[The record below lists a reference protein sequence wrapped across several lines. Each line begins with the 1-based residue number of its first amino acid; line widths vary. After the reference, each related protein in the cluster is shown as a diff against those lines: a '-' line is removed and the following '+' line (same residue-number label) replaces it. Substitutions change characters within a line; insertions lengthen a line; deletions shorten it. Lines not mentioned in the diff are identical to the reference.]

1 VTSQL
6 SLMVT
11 PTKLTPTAA
20 DDSAE
25 GPPQFY
31 VLRNTGWRDVPLA
44 ARPIGRP
51 SEVKDSIEKKLTA
64 IMSAPLTEAQGA
76 LGALAGQF
84 FQVWSKWIPE
94 SIQRELDQLPRAADD
109 PPCVSLYIHP
119 SLEWIPWEL
128 MHDGT
133 DFLGVRY
140 VIARLPI
147 VRRGPAAVSA
157 QRHVSRICTF
167 LGEHVMDDAE
177 QTEWEGTFSGL
188 PNGTT
193 VERFPENGV
202 WPTADTVTQAAKA
215 DILHITCHGGI
226 QDAVLETVW
235 TLNHQGLPFTYGI
248 GQAGVDQMAFADEG
262 PLVFGN
268 ACQSTAGAVTSAG
281 LTPGLAYSF
290 FDKGAAAFVG
300 TFAPITKTM
309 ALKFATAFYGYL
321 LGQGQGV
328 GTALWRT
335 KSDFGAAGEADPS
348 WLFYCLYGAPQ
359 TQFVV
364 S

>member
-1 VTSQL
+1 MTAQL

-11 PTKLTPTAA
+11 PTKLTPTAV
-20 DDSAE
+20 DDTTE

-31 VLRNTGWRDVPLA
+31 VLRNTVWRDVPLA
-44 ARPIGRP
+44 ASPIGRP
-51 SEVKDSIEKKLTA
+51 SQVKESIEKKLTA
-64 IMSAPLTEAQGA
+64 IMSAPAAEA
-76 LGALAGQF
+76 LGAIGALAAQF

-94 SIQRELDQLPRAADD
+94 SIQRELDQLPRTDED
-109 PPCVSLYIHP
+109 PPCLTLYIHP

-128 MHDGT
+128 MHDGS

-147 VRRGPAAVSA
+147 VRRGPASFPA
-157 QRHVSRICTF
+157 QRHVTRICTF
-167 LGEHVMDDAE
+167 LGEHVMDGPE
-177 QTEWEGTFSGL
+177 QAEWEVTFASL

-215 DILHITCHGGI
+215 DILHITCHGGV
-226 QDAVLETVW
+226 QDTDWETVW

-248 GQAGVDQMAFADEG
+248 GQAGVDQMVFADEG

-268 ACQSTAGAVTSAG
+268 ACKSSAGPAASTG

-309 ALKFATAFYGYL
+309 ALKFATAFYGHL
-321 LGQGQGV
+321 LGDSLGV
-328 GTALWRT
+328 GAALWRT
-335 KSDFGAAGEADPS
+335 KSDFKAAGGQDPS
-348 WLFYCLYGAPQ
+348 WLFYCLYGAPE

-364 S
+364 T

>member
-1 VTSQL
+1 MTAQL

-11 PTKLTPTAA
+11 PTKLTPTAG
-20 DDSAE
+20 DDTTE

-31 VLRNTGWRDVPLA
+31 VLRNTVWRDVPVA
-44 ARPIGRP
+44 ASAIGRP
-51 SEVKDSIEKKLTA
+51 SEVKESIETKLTG
-64 IMSAPLTEAQGA
+64 IMSALAPGAPGA
-76 LGALAGQF
+76 LGALAGHF

-94 SIQRELDQLPRAADD
+94 SIQRELDQLPRTDDD
-109 PPCVSLYIHP
+109 PPCVTLYIHP

-147 VRRGPAAVSA
+147 VRRGPTSVPA
-157 QRHVSRICTF
+157 QRHVTRICTF
-167 LGEHVMDDAE
+167 LGEHVMDGAE
-177 QTEWEGTFSGL
+177 QTEWEGTFADL

-226 QDAVLETVW
+226 QDNDWETVW

-248 GQAGVDQMAFADEG
+248 GQAGVDQMAFVSEG

-268 ACQSTAGAVTSAG
+268 ACKSSAGAATSTG

-309 ALKFATAFYGYL
+309 ALKFATAFYGHL
-321 LGQGQGV
+321 LGESQGV
-328 GTALWRT
+328 GAALWRT
-335 KSDFGAAGEADPS
+335 KSDFKAAGGQDPS
-348 WLFYCLYGAPQ
+348 WLFYCLYGAPE

-364 S
+364 T

>member
-1 VTSQL
+1 MTAQL

-20 DDSAE
+20 DDTTE

-31 VLRNTGWRDVPLA
+31 VLRNTVWRDVPLSA
-44 ARPIGRP
+44 GPIGRP
-51 SEVKDSIEKKLTA
+51 SEVKESIEKKLTG
-64 IMSAPLTEAQGA
+64 IMSAPPTEAHGA
-76 LGALAGQF
+76 LGALAGHF

-94 SIQRELDQLPRAADD
+94 SIQRELDQLPRSADD
-109 PPCVSLYIHP
+109 PPCVTLYIHQ

-147 VRRGPAAVSA
+147 VRRGPASLPA
-157 QRHVSRICTF
+157 QRHVTRICAF
-167 LGEHVMDDAE
+167 LGEHVMDGAE
-177 QTEWEGTFSGL
+177 QAEWEGTFAGL

-226 QDAVLETVW
+226 NDPEWETVW

-268 ACQSTAGAVTSAG
+268 ACKSSAGAATSTG

-309 ALKFATAFYGYL
+309 ALKFAAAFYGHL
-321 LGQGQGV
+321 LGESQGV
-328 GTALWRT
+328 GKALWRT
-335 KSDFGAAGEADPS
+335 KSDFDVAGETDPS
-348 WLFYCLYGAPQ
+348 WLFYCLYGAPE